1 MPQFAL
7 YATIAVYLLLAV
19 LLLSLNILSL
29 WRWWVK
35 AGAIVATCL
44 VVIAAYFTITAMIGW
59 PTFTPLPKRFNLVA
73 SRIVEPDRQSGA
85 EGHIYLWVEE
95 LNENNVPVTAPR
107 GYEVPYTNK
116 LADDTAAAQ
125 GKINQGQSIM
135 GQSAPADQPASD
147 EAKKSAVKPPAGTSP
162 GDMNGKTGQGAVPT
176 GETAAAETIGEGALV
191 TFQDMPATTLPD
203 KAAIIVP
210 DLNQMNGGTT
220 Q

>member
-7 YATIAVYLLLAV
+7 FGTLAVYVLLAV
-19 LLLSLNILSL
+19 LLLSLNIVSL
-29 WRWWVK
+29 WRWWIK
-35 AGAIVATCL
+35 AGAIVLTCL
-44 VVIAAYFTITAMIGW
+44 VVVAAYFTITAMIGW
-59 PTFTPLPKRFNLVA
+59 PTFTALPRRFNLVA
-73 SRIVEPDRQSGA
+73 SRIVEPDRQTGA
-85 EGHIYLWVEE
+85 PGHIYLWAEE

-125 GKINQGQSIM
+125 GKINQGQQIM
-135 GQSAPADQPASD
+135 GQSAPADQPAD
-147 EAKKSAVKPPAGTSP
+147 ENAQKSAVKPPDGGTP

-176 GETAAAETIGEGALV
+176 GETAAAETIGEGAQV
-191 TFQDMPATTLPD
+191 SFQDMPAATLPD

-210 DLNQMNGGTT
+210 DLNQMNGNG